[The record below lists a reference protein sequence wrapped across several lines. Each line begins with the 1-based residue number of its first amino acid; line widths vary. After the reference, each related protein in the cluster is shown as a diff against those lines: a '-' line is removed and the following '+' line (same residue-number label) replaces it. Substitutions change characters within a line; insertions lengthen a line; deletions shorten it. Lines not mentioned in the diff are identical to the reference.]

1 MSGARERG
9 GAGAPGGPEGA
20 GLEDAGATHD
30 GGADEAVDWRTA
42 ELVAVARVVKTR
54 GVRGEVAADLL
65 TDFPERFDWLEELV
79 AVGPAGERELL
90 SIEDHWL
97 HGRRVVL
104 KFEGYD
110 APETARALVGR
121 ELAVPESEAVELEE
135 GEFYD
140 WQLSGCRVET
150 TGGAPLGT
158 VRELLRAGGD
168 APLLVVRDEGG
179 RERLIPFAESIC
191 VEVDTDARLIRVDP
205 PEGLLEL

>member
-1 MSGARERG
+1 MSGAE
-9 GAGAPGGPEGA
+9 
-20 GLEDAGATHD
+20 
-30 GGADEAVDWRTA
+30 DEAGGGGWETA
-42 ELVAVARVVKTR
+42 GLVAVARVAKTR
-54 GVRGEVAADLL
+54 GVRGEVVANLL
-65 TDFPERFDWLEELV
+65 TDFPERFDRLEELV

-90 SIEDHWL
+90 AIENHWF
-97 HGRRVVL
+97 HGPRVVL

-140 WQLSGCRVET
+140 WQLAGCRVET
-150 TGGAPLGT
+150 TDGAPLGA

-168 APLLVVRDEGG
+168 APLLVVRDGGG

-191 VEVDTDARLIRVDP
+191 VEVDIDARLIRVDP